1 MNLQFDLLTSMTTFP
16 LRLMSVLGAIVSFVG
31 VGFGGFLLIMRMING
46 AGWAAEGVF
55 TLFAFL
61 FILIGAQFIAMGVLG
76 EYIGRIYY
84 DVRGRPRYFVE
95 HVAGKNSLGRE
106 IDDREILE
114 VMI

>member
-1 MNLQFDLLTSMTTFP
+1 VNLQFDLLTSMTTFP
-16 LRLMSVLGAIVSFVG
+16 LRLMSVLGAAVSFIG
-31 VGFGGFLLIMRMING
+31 VGFGAFLIMRMIYG

-84 DVRGRPRYFVE
+84 DVRGRPRYFVQ
-95 HVAGKNSLGRE
+95 HVAGRNSQGRE
-106 IDDREILE
+106 IEDREILE
-114 VMI
+114 VMV